1 MVIAEALASG
11 SIGNRRGRPRQTHLR
26 RAVSAAYYAM
36 FHTLAAVIADTLAG
50 AGPGS
55 RTRAAWVRAYRSLEH
70 GAARNQFMH
79 TQGMGGFP
87 EAIQEFGQTFI
98 RMQSQRQSA
107 DYNPAATFQRLQVML
122 LISATAEAI
131 ARLKGAARADLRALA
146 LYVLLRPRR
155 E

>member
-36 FHTLAAVIADTLAG
+36 FHTLAAVIADALAG

-55 RTRAAWVRAYRSLEH
+55 RTREVWVRAYRSLEH
-70 GAARNQFMH
+70 GTARNQFMH
-79 TQGMGGFP
+79 TQSMAGFRP
-87 EAIQEFGQTFI
+87 EIRHFGQTFI

-131 ARLKGAARADLRALA
+131 SRLNGAARRDLRALA